1 MLFTSHQWG
10 KAKLVGSQTSFHS
23 SSSFI
28 VSLFCFSRLISWT
41 FSSQSLG
48 PFLSALYS
56 HTDLGSELWPRSRQ
70 EAMGCCCNGKSHLIR
85 DNIKGDFLLSSCPV
99 YLTRCS
105 IQPYAEG
112 QTKSSRCLG
121 NLSRAPWPFWIWAG
135 CSFCSF
141 SYNTQEIVWKHLIRT
156 KHCAQWGLIFNHRS
170 SRWGS

>member
-1 MLFTSHQWG
+1 MRICNQ
-10 KAKLVGSQTSFHS
+10 KCS
-23 SSSFI
+23 SPHINEGRPNLLAARPVFRSSFTLLLLLASFRPR
-28 VSLFCFSRLISWT
+28 V
-41 FSSQSLG
+41 
-48 PFLSALYS
+48 FLSVLYS
-56 HTDLGSELWPRSRQ
+56 HPDVGSELWPQSRQ
-70 EAMGCCCNGKSHLIR
+70 ETMGRCCNGKSHLIR

-135 CSFCSF
+135 WSFCSF